1 VTHPGGGPDHTD
13 LRVRVQPRAS
23 RTEVVGL
30 QGGSLKVRL
39 TTPPVEGAANREL
52 ERFLAKVLGLPRS
65 SVELLRGATSRE
77 KLVRVRGLSPEEVRE
92 RLGV

>member
-92 RLGV
+92 RLGI